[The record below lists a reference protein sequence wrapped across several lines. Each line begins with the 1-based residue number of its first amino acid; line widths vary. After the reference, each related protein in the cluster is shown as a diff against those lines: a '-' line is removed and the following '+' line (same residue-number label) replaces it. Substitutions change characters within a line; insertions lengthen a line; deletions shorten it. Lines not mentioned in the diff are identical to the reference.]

1 MAHSALIISVLATML
16 WGMPVAAAQ
25 PADLVIRGGLVLD
38 PESGLQAVRDV
49 GIRDGAIVAV
59 TESRQE
65 GDRVIDAAG
74 LVVAPG
80 FIDLHQHQFD
90 EETLRLK
97 ALDGVTMA
105 LELETGVASLRP
117 FLDHW
122 RGRSPIHYG
131 AAASH
136 IAARVRAFDEPMP
149 PSVYGLYSA
158 IQDPPPGPV
167 ITDQANDEQLQA
179 LLDELRAELDA
190 GALGIGL
197 GLEYTPGANRWEI
210 IELFRLAADY
220 GQPVF
225 VHIRGGGVREPGS
238 SIESV
243 GEIIGAAAI
252 SGAAAHIVH
261 VNSMCAAQWLQC
273 LGLIAGARDRG
284 LDITVEAYPWGAYST
299 LLNSAVFLPGWRER
313 DGMDYGD
320 LELRHSGERLTE
332 QRFNELRNAT
342 EPVFIVGHQ
351 NPEDLVERIILD
363 PAVMVASDGMEGH
376 PRNAGSYARVLQRY
390 VRERGSLSLLD
401 AVRKMSLM
409 PAQRLETFAPAAR
422 RKGRLQPGMDADI
435 VVFNPAT
442 ISANATYA
450 DPGLPSSG
458 VRFLLV
464 GGVPVVDDGEFISE
478 AHPGRALTSGDGAP

>member
-1 MAHSALIISVLATML
+1 M
-16 WGMPVAAAQ
+16 
-25 PADLVIRGGLVLD
+25 VLD

-49 GIRDGAIVAV
+49 GIRNGAIVAV
-59 TESRQE
+59 TESRQAGE
-65 GDRVIDAAG
+65 RIIDATG

-90 EETLRLK
+90 EESLRLK

-105 LELETGVASLRP
+105 LELEIGVPDLRP

-122 RGRSPIHYG
+122 RDRSPIHYG
-131 AAASH
+131 SAASH

-149 PSVYGLYSA
+149 PSVYGPHSS

-167 ITDQANDEQLQA
+167 ISGPANDGQLQA
-179 LLDELRAELDA
+179 LLDALRSELDS

-197 GLEYTPGANRWEI
+197 GLQYTPGANRWEI

-225 VHIRGGGVREPGS
+225 VHIRSNGVAEPGS
-238 SIESV
+238 SMESV
-243 GEIIGAAAI
+243 VEIIGAAAI

-261 VNSMCAAQWLQC
+261 VNSMCAAQSLQC

-320 LELRHSGERLTE
+320 LELSHSGERLTE
-332 QRFNELRNAT
+332 QRFNELRNAS
-342 EPVFIVGHQ
+342 EPVFVIGHQ

-363 PAVMVASDGMEGH
+363 PSVMVASDGMDGH

-390 VRERGSLSLLD
+390 VREHGSLSLLD
-401 AVRKMSLM
+401 AVGKMSLM

-435 VVFNPAT
+435 VVFNPET

-450 DPGLPSSG
+450 NPNLPSSG

-464 GGVPVVDDGEFISE
+464 GGVPVVDDGKFISE
-478 AHPGRALTSGDGAP
+478 AHPGRALTSGVDAM